1 MIHNEIESKKQNGTG
16 KQKNMKRLTEYFDRE
31 GCIDFDLSWAVNDLV
46 DSALKEITRRELEE
60 IERNMACDECE
71 FAVRCNNGDEIY
83 YCDHEDRTDDMGKLS
98 LENLIE
104 SSPEWCPLR
113 EE

>member
-1 MIHNEIESKKQNGTG
+1 MKFKAKDRMALVNKKNR
-16 KQKNMKRLTEYFDRE
+16 KRLTENFDRE
-31 GCIDFDLSWAVNDLV
+31 GCIEFDLSWAVNYLV
-46 DSALKEITRRELEE
+46 DSALKEITRRELEA
-60 IERNMACDECE
+60 IERNMSCDGCE
-71 FAVRCNNGDEIY
+71 FAVQCNNGDEIY